1 MHKLYN
7 KTQDKFIVY
16 DNYRIIN
23 TNIPSVIFLHGLM
36 SSMQSTKAIYL
47 IDYCK
52 KTIIIL
58 LFLIISAMETHQDNL
73 RIKQLVIG

>member
-1 MHKLYN
+1 MYKLYN

-23 TNIPSVIFLHGLM
+23 TNIPFVIFLHSLM

-52 KTIIIL
+52 K
-58 LFLIISAMETHQDNL
+58 
-73 RIKQLVIG
+73 QL